1 MTPDDWRTPD
11 DWTLDGLA
19 LETEHTLAEWWP
31 TPWAL
36 PPNLRLAMGLRS
48 HALALHGSLRAVVDA
63 VLSVHRPDRDD
74 DSAACVECSDDT
86 MRSWPCATVN
96 ALDVALQ
103 PPMAP
108 DDAARLL
115 ATAVRV
121 IGTPPDEAQQAR
133 DALVRVTAERDDMRD
148 AVLAIH
154 RDDGDGHCDR
164 CIEYADNG
172 RRLLLTWPCPTA
184 RAVTPPAPA
193 PDQPTGG

>member
-1 MTPDDWRTPD
+1 MTAD

-19 LETEHTLAEWWP
+19 LETEH
-31 TPWAL
+31 AL
-36 PPNLRLAMGLRS
+36 VDWRVPPYAVPPNLRLAMGLRS
-48 HALALHGSLRAVVDA
+48 HALALHGSLRAVVAA
-63 VLSVHRPDRDD
+63 VLAVHRPDRDD
-74 DSAACVECSDDT
+74 DSAACVECTDE
-86 MRSWPCATVN
+86 RQVSWPCATVN

-121 IGTPPDEAQQAR
+121 IGTPVDEAQQAR
-133 DALVRVTAERDDMRD
+133 DALVRLTVERDEMRD

-154 RDDGDGHCDR
+154 RPRTGDDPGDAQCQGCLDVDPG
-164 CIEYADNG
+164 AWAP
-172 RRLLLTWPCPTA
+172 WPCPTA

-193 PDQPTGG
+193 PDQPAGG

>member
-1 MTPDDWRTPD
+1 MRAD

-19 LETEHTLAEWWP
+19 QETERAAAGWGAP
-31 TPWAL
+31 YPVPYAL

-96 ALDVALQ
+96 ALDVA
-103 PPMAP
+103 
-108 DDAARLL
+108 ARLL

-121 IGTPPDEAQQAR
+121 IGTPPDEAQQAC

-148 AVLAIH
+148 AVLALH
-154 RDDGDGHCDR
+154 RDDGHGECVECGVETDGHG
-164 CIEYADNG
+164 IP
-172 RRLLLTWPCPTA
+172 WPCPTA
-184 RAVTPPAPA
+184 QAVGAQAPA
-193 PDQPTGG
+193 PGSPPLHHPAN